1 MEKKNFFKKHKWKV
15 CGGVAVLVVGLLIWR
30 PRSSTTTSIGDFVAL
45 ETIVGTGDLETSL
58 TLQGTTQFSDSQK
71 LSFMNKGKVKSV
83 NVKVGDNVKKG
94 QILAQIT
101 TDDLD
106 SQLDQA
112 RTSLD
117 DLNRS
122 LQDLLDA
129 RNLELEYLQQKANY
143 DSLVLKQKT
152 IDQDHSLALESLQQQ
167 IRDAE
172 KAYTDAKADY
182 EELLSGSNSASADLA
197 LSSTI
202 RQRNTTFQNAV
213 LGLKDIINTVT
224 TALDTYDQKM
234 LLTSTYRETIS
245 STNYVFIGANNT
257 TAKEQSEK
265 GFWEVSALLKSIKEV
280 STTLE
285 NKAISDLTE
294 KEILD
299 AYVLVRDLGNAM
311 ISWGESS
318 YRMFKDSVVG
328 DSYPQSEVDADAS
341 AALKNQSTGISY
353 VQKYSSTVD
362 ALAAIKEDTSLEDTK
377 LKMDKAK
384 TAWDKVLLQVDTL
397 KTEQEK
403 EKADLQNN
411 LDTIQ
416 RNINK
421 IRSGESLNETQIIS
435 ARNRITQQERT
446 ISNLLDKYEDYRLEA
461 NFDGVITQMDI
472 QVGDSIDTSS
482 NTASK
487 YIYVENNNVLE
498 MALSVEQV
506 DIIKLKVGMDVV
518 VYLDAYPNLTY
529 NGIITEINTVPTSSS
544 NLTTYDVTVTFEK
557 NDPEEVILAGMGGN
571 AKIITASTK
580 DVLLVPSQ
588 AITRKD
594 ENSVVLLYKNG
605 QWIDQIVETGESDDT
620 NTEVL
625 SGLAI
630 GDKIKAMYIT
640 EEGMSSAGI
649 ISTQG
654 QINLGT
660 MGGGG
665 MGGGFSPAGGGQSR
679 GGTR

>member
-1 MEKKNFFKKHKWKV
+1 
-15 CGGVAVLVVGLLIWR
+15 
-30 PRSSTTTSIGDFVAL
+30 
-45 ETIVGTGDLETSL
+45 
-58 TLQGTTQFSDSQK
+58 
-71 LSFMNKGKVKSV
+71 MNKGKVKSV

-605 QWIDQIVETGESDDT
+605 QWIDQIVET
-620 NTEVL
+620 
-625 SGLAI
+625 
-630 GDKIKAMYIT
+630 
-640 EEGMSSAGI
+640 
-649 ISTQG
+649 
-654 QINLGT
+654 
-660 MGGGG
+660 
-665 MGGGFSPAGGGQSR
+665 
-679 GGTR
+679 